1 VQSESK
7 WKQLGELAM
16 SSGKVLL
23 YDLNLRLA
31 IQDFS
36 LIYYLNVLVCIEMS
50 ALMMYC

>member
-1 VQSESK
+1 MEAAGRISYVF
-7 WKQLGELAM
+7 WKG
-16 SSGKVLL
+16 VF

-36 LIYYLNVLVCIEMS
+36 LIYYLNVLVCIEVS